1 MSVQTYFI
9 KASTRKE
16 AVIKSRAN
24 GSIQSIELLATR
36 VAKVTDTSG
45 NELLAVVTDLV
56 TGQGTDNLFKVEI
69 DLFPS

>member
-1 MSVQTYFI
+1 MSVTTYFI

-16 AVIKSRAN
+16 AITKCRAN
-24 GSIQSIELLATR
+24 NTIQSIELLATR

-56 TGQGTDNLFKVEI
+56 TGQGSENLFKVEI
-69 DLFPS
+69 DLFPR